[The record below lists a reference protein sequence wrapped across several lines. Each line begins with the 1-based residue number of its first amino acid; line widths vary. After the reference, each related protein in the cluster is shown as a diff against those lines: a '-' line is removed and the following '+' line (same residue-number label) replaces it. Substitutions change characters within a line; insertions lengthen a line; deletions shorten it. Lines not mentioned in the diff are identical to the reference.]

1 MKACE
6 RADRELYGGIMT
18 TTKLV
23 LSAAIIGVVA
33 IATFA
38 TTAFAWHPKGVI
50 TKKVQ
55 NVTSSSVLSEAD
67 TAAQAVAAKPGDT
80 LKYVIEIRNDGAP
93 DSKGYNDMAKTVMT
107 DTLPAG
113 IELISNP
120 AQRTIT
126 ENIGLIKPGQKVTK
140 EYLVKVTSKTDGSIT
155 NTACFTG
162 DSTVNDSPQKGC
174 NPAVVTVTVPE
185 EPKTPEVPVV
195 VTKPKTPATP
205 VAMPAELPKTGTG
218 EDMLVSVFA
227 LGIVSYLAY
236 RFIQSKREL
245 TNAQL
250 NVR

>member
-1 MKACE
+1 
-6 RADRELYGGIMT
+6 MT
-18 TTKLV
+18 TTKLI
-23 LSAAIIGVVA
+23 LSATIISVVA
-33 IATFA
+33 MATLA
-38 TTAFAWHPKGVI
+38 STAFAWHPKGVI

-80 LKYVIEIRNDGAP
+80 LKYVIEIRNDGTP
-93 DSKGYNDMAKTVMT
+93 DSRGYNDMAKTVMT

-113 IELISNP
+113 IELVSNP

-140 EYLVKVTSKTDGSIT
+140 EYLVKVTSKTNGSIT

-162 DSTVNDSPQKGC
+162 DSTANDNPQEGC

-185 EPKTPEVPVV
+185 EPKTPAV
-195 VTKPKTPATP
+195 VTPKPKTPATP
-205 VAMPAELPKTGTG
+205 VELPKTGAG

-227 LGIVSYLAY
+227 LGVVSYLAY

-245 TNAQL
+245 SDAQL
-250 NVR
+250 NIR